1 MMGGSSYRVVVLAM
15 LCFAVMAGVGWAA
28 EPLEAQVKA
37 AFLYKFGDYVEW
49 PQATLPAAGNFN
61 ICVVADSR
69 FAQVL
74 TGIASGEHVRGRPLV
89 LKQIDELSSDADC
102 QIAYI
107 GSVPDAGMAAVQ
119 NAALAKH
126 TLTVTDNRS
135 GMARGILNFVIRDNR
150 IRFEIDDKMAA
161 ASGLDISSKLMGLAV
176 AVRSREETPK

>member
-1 MMGGSSYRVVVLAM
+1 
-15 LCFAVMAGVGWAA
+15 MAGAGWAA
-28 EPLEAQVKA
+28 EPLAAQVKA

-49 PQATLPAAGNFN
+49 PQAALPTAGNFN
-61 ICVVADSR
+61 ICVVADST

-89 LKQIDELSSDADC
+89 FKQVELGGDADC

-107 GSVPDAGMAAVQ
+107 GSVPDAEMAAVQ
-119 NAALAKH
+119 NAAIAKH

-135 GMARGILNFVIRDNR
+135 GTARGIINFVIRDNR
-150 IRFEIDDKMAA
+150 IRFEIDDKTAA